1 MIAPKGKNYR
11 WLIVTLLFLGTVINY
26 LDRQIIGLLK
36 PSLELEFQWTE
47 TDFGKIMSAFSFA
60 YAIGLLLSGRFIDKV
75 GTKLGYSVAVVFW
88 SIAGMGHAL
97 AKSVTGFSI
106 ARLSLGI
113 GEAGNFPA
121 AMKAVSEWFPKKERA
136 LATGIF
142 NSGTAIGVV
151 VALIVVPIIMQN
163 YGWQEVF
170 WITGAMGFV
179 WLFFW
184 LWLYEIPSKHK
195 KISREELNYIE
206 SDKDD
211 VQDEVQSS
219 RKISWAKLF
228 TFPQTW
234 AFVAGKFFIDPIFW
248 FFLFWLPSY
257 FSSTFNLDLKVISLE
272 LMIIYGA
279 TTIGSI
285 AGGYF
290 SSQLISRGWAVL
302 KARKMVLLLFALLEL
317 GIMIAIAQF
326 VTEKWTAVILI
337 SLAVAIHQAW
347 ATNIFTL
354 ASDMFPKDVVSS
366 VVGIG
371 GMMGA
376 IGGIL
381 FPIFVGYLLDL
392 YKSADNLT
400 GGYNL
405 VFTICGLTYL
415 FAWVIIHFLT
425 RKSKRV
431 VLVDI

>member
-1 MIAPKGKNYR
+1 MAAKTIKNYR
-11 WLIVTLLFLGTVINY
+11 WIIVGLLFIGTVINY

-36 PSLELEFQWTE
+36 PTLELEFGWTE

-75 GTKLGYSVAVVFW
+75 GTKVGYSVAVVVW
-88 SIAGMGHAL
+88 SLAGMFHAL
-97 AKSVTGFSI
+97 ARSVTGFAI

-151 VALIVVPIIMQN
+151 VALIIVPLIMQN
-163 YGWQEVF
+163 YGWHEVF
-170 WITGAMGFV
+170 WITGAMGFI
-179 WLFFW
+179 WLVFW
-184 LWLYEIPSKHK
+184 LILYDLPSRQKRL
-195 KISREELNYIE
+195 SPEELAYIE
-206 SDKDD
+206 SDKGNTE
-211 VQDEVQSS
+211 DEVKSTTA
-219 RKISWAKLF
+219 ISWGKLF
-228 TFPQTW
+228 VFPQTW
-234 AFVAGKFFIDPIFW
+234 AFVTGKFLIDPIFW

-257 FSSTFNLDLKVISLE
+257 FSATFDLDLTVISPE

-290 SSQLISRGWAVL
+290 SSVLIRKGWPTL
-302 KARKMVLLLFALLEL
+302 KARKGVLLLFALLEL
-317 GIMIAIAQF
+317 GFMIAIAQY
-326 VTEKWTAVILI
+326 VTDKWTAVILI
-337 SLAVAIHQAW
+337 SLAVAVHQAW
-347 ATNIFTL
+347 ATNIFTM
-354 ASDMFPKDVVSS
+354 ASDMFPKAVVSS

-371 GMMGA
+371 GMTGA

-381 FPIFVGYLLDL
+381 FPIFVGWLLDIH
-392 YKSADNLT
+392 KVAGNLT

-405 VFTICGLTYL
+405 IFTICGVTYL
-415 FAWVIIHFLT
+415 VAWIIIHLLT
-425 RKSKRV
+425 RKPKEV
-431 VLVDI
+431 VV

>member
-1 MIAPKGKNYR
+1 MTAPKGKNYR

-47 TDFGKIMSAFSFA
+47 SDFGKIMSAFSFA

-75 GTKLGYSVAVVFW
+75 GTKIGYSVAVVFW
-88 SIAGMGHAL
+88 SVAGMGHAL

-151 VALIVVPIIMQN
+151 VALIVVPIIMQH

-219 RKISWAKLF
+219 IKISWAKLF

-234 AFVAGKFFIDPIFW
+234 AFVTGKFLIDPIFW

-257 FSSTFNLDLKVISLE
+257 FSSTFNLNLKVISVE
-272 LMIIYGA
+272 LM
-279 TTIGSI
+279 
-285 AGGYF
+285 
-290 SSQLISRGWAVL
+290 LI
-302 KARKMVLLLFALLEL
+302 
-317 GIMIAIAQF
+317 
-326 VTEKWTAVILI
+326 
-337 SLAVAIHQAW
+337 
-347 ATNIFTL
+347 
-354 ASDMFPKDVVSS
+354 
-366 VVGIG
+366 
-371 GMMGA
+371 
-376 IGGIL
+376 
-381 FPIFVGYLLDL
+381 
-392 YKSADNLT
+392 
-400 GGYNL
+400 
-405 VFTICGLTYL
+405 
-415 FAWVIIHFLT
+415 
-425 RKSKRV
+425 
-431 VLVDI
+431 